1 MVDGGGG
8 FLSWA
13 WPLRYDRRQPRW
25 RSVEGE
31 RLEGLTMGVEKMD
44 AFFITFMILDMG
56 IILIYLLSRCR
67 FSSKKIED
75 LIGFLRVE

>member
-1 MVDGGGG
+1 
-8 FLSWA
+8 
-13 WPLRYDRRQPRW
+13 
-25 RSVEGE
+25 
-31 RLEGLTMGVEKMD
+31 MGVEKMD